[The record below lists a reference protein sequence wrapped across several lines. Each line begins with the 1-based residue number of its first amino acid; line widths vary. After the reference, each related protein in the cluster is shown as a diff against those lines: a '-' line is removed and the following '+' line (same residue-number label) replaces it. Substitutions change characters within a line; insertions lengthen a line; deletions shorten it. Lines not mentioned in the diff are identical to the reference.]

1 MARIFLYIFLI
12 LSEVIWAFWTRCIII
27 FIIRLR
33 EIMYIIKASIFLFSS
48 ILANSF
54 LLMILTYLIV
64 NKVSTI
70 VYNFCVSISSLN
82 IIFILLYNKKI
93 IFIIKLTLVLTYR
106 KNFEKK
112 LEIFEFIFNLK
123 NNYNHWKY
131 LERRFINFLGSN
143 IGFSDLKVEF

>member
-1 MARIFLYIFLI
+1 
-12 LSEVIWAFWTRCIII
+12 
-27 FIIRLR
+27 
-33 EIMYIIKASIFLFSS
+33 MYIIKALIFLFSS
-48 ILANSF
+48 ILANFF

-70 VYNFCVSISSLN
+70 VYNFCISISSLN

-123 NNYNHWKY
+123 NNYDH
-131 LERRFINFLGSN
+131 
-143 IGFSDLKVEF
+143 